1 MDNLFAR
8 DDILWEKVFLEYK
21 FKYRILEYN
30 TGYSNIF
37 LCFCLWLC
45 TVLYT
50 AHPQYVQ
57 TAENVILRSIE
68 KWAAVQWQVGRRG
81 SRESWNSCN
90 KNARLIMTTFKIIV
104 NYFRQEHCVRAT
116 RSFLFVWHSRVTAS
130 YITVSATPCY
140 MFVGHWCTGVFV
152 GHPVHILIWLRYICL
167 SSRAHIN
174 LTLDVLYL
182 SGIPCTY

>member
-50 AHPQYVQ
+50 AQYVQ

-104 NYFRQEHCVRAT
+104 NSFRQEHCVRGA
-116 RSFLFVWHSRVTAS
+116 FCLFGTHESL
-130 YITVSATPCY
+130 
-140 MFVGHWCTGVFV
+140 H
-152 GHPVHILIWLRYICL
+152 HILQYLPPRAICL
-167 SSRAHIN
+167 LA
-174 LTLDVLYL
+174 TGAQVYL
-182 SGIPCTY
+182 LGIPCTY

>member
-30 TGYSNIF
+30 TGYSNIIQDTRIF
-37 LCFCLWLC
+37 SFAFAFGCVQYC
-45 TVLYT
+45 TLHS
-50 AHPQYVQ
+50 AQYVQ

-104 NYFRQEHCVRAT
+104 NSFRQEHCVRGA
-116 RSFLFVWHSRVTAS
+116 FCLFGTHESL
-130 YITVSATPCY
+130 
-140 MFVGHWCTGVFV
+140 H
-152 GHPVHILIWLRYICL
+152 HILQYLPPRAICL
-167 SSRAHIN
+167 LA
-174 LTLDVLYL
+174 TGAQVYL
-182 SGIPCTY
+182 LGIPCTY